1 MSVHFKCVCSAVLNV
16 PDDQVGTYGECPSC
30 GKVLQAPERA
40 VSFEP
45 IVLASAPAPEPAVA
59 FEPAGPATAVADEP
73 PVAVPDSLEPEPVM
87 AAVPVPDSPEPEPV
101 MAAEPAEEKPATVF
115 EAQLLAAAAASD
127 EETVMAH
134 AAPAMAV
141 PPADQ
146 PVPVADPEYMQ
157 AQVAADDTAAEVPVI
172 EPDTAPAGVEEDND
186 MYEARTLVDPIPN
199 LAELEA
205 IRAAAPEP
213 TPPKARQPAATGRGR
228 ASAKTRR
235 GETAA
240 RGKRERRRPLDVLTR
255 EEEQYVEVKN
265 KGGFFKK
272 VFILLFLVIV
282 LVVGVLVVHIYDVFT
297 IKLLDEN
304 PTISPYVH
312 QIRGILRPET
322 IDEGAT
328 DEKAGNATENTET
341 EAGKDT
347 KHKEQEENQKKQN
360 DQAPAD
366 NPGNP

>member
-1 MSVHFKCVCSAVLNV
+1 MSVHFRCVCSAVLNV

-45 IVLASAPAPEPAVA
+45 IVMADAPAPEPAVA

-73 PVAVPDSLEPEPVM
+73 P
-87 AAVPVPDSPEPEPV
+87 AAVPDSPEPEPV
-101 MAAEPAEEKPATVF
+101 MAAEPAAEPAEEKPATVF
-115 EAQLLAAAAASD
+115 EAQLLAAAATSD

-172 EPDTAPAGVEEDND
+172 EPDTAAEVPVIEPDTAPADVEKDDD
-186 MYEARTLVDPIPN
+186 MYEARTLIDPIPN

-213 TPPKARQPAATGRGR
+213 TPQKDQQPAATGRGR

-235 GETAA
+235 GKTAARTSA

-255 EEEQYVEVKN
+255 EEEQYVEVKK

-272 VFILLFLVIV
+272 VVILLFLVIV
-282 LVVGVLVVHIYDVFT
+282 LVVGVLVVHIYDVIP
-297 IKLLDEN
+297 IKQLEEN
-304 PTISPYVH
+304 SVIGPYVR
-312 QIRGILRPET
+312 QIREILRPDT
-322 IDEGAT
+322 IDEGAA

-341 EAGKDT
+341 ETEAGKDT
-347 KHKEQEENQKKQN
+347 KHKEQKEKQKK
-360 DQAPAD
+360 
-366 NPGNP
+366 